1 MLNIAKIFSIFKY
14 LYINVGFL
22 FFKHRDTETRSNI
35 FKFFE
40 DTEKKLGLYGREFG
54 WYGWEFGL
62 KAQKRIAQ
70 GNALGFNVIAF

>member
-22 FFKHRDTETRSNI
+22 FFKHRDTEARSNI

-40 DTEKKLGLYGREFG
+40 DTEKNSVSPCLCVLNKNYFLGPLILSAGA
-54 WYGWEFGL
+54 GL
-62 KAQKRIAQ
+62 AER
-70 GNALGFNVIAF
+70 V

>member
-1 MLNIAKIFSIFKY
+1 MHYKVQRYKKMLNIAKIFSIFKY

-22 FFKHRDTETRSNI
+22 FFKHRDTEARSHI
-35 FKFFE
+35 IKFFE

-54 WYGWEFGL
+54 L

-70 GNALGFNVIAF
+70 GNALGL

>member
-22 FFKHRDTETRSNI
+22 FFKHRDTEARSNI

-40 DTEKKLGLYGREFG
+40 DTEKNSVSPCLCVLNNSTFG
-54 WYGWEFGL
+54 SKEIYW
-62 KAQKRIAQ
+62 
-70 GNALGFNVIAF
+70 